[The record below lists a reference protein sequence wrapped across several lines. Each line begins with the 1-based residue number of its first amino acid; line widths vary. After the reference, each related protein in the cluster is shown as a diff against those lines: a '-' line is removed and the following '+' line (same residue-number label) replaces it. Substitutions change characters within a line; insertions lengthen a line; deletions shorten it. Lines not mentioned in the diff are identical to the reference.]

1 MFQWL
6 LSWVS
11 LPSANEIYTQ
21 SLLVSTAGTEGA
33 YLGLFFSFRGGELRS
48 SSALR

>member
-11 LPSANEIYTQ
+11 LPSANEIYT
-21 SLLVSTAGTEGA
+21 AGTEGA
-33 YLGLFFSFRGGELRS
+33 DLGLFFSFRGRELRS